1 VSEQIK
7 QKEDSAAHVELE
19 EVVFQQMRA
28 SVPTA
33 TSMLTGKCGDPNC
46 PGLHGVLLIN
56 MGPAAMPI
64 CDFLITEESVAI
76 MEKALAMHRGKA
88 GN

>member
-1 VSEQIK
+1 
-7 QKEDSAAHVELE
+7 
-19 EVVFQQMRA
+19 
-28 SVPTA
+28 
-33 TSMLTGKCGDPNC
+33 
-46 PGLHGVLLIN
+46 
-56 MGPAAMPI
+56 MPI